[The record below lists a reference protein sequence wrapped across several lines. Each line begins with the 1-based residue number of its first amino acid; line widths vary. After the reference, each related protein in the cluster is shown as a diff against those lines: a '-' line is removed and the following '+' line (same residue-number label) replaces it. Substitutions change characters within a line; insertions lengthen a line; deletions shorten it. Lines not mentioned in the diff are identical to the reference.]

1 MNKRMTLPILL
12 LLAFSVILVTACTPQ
27 EATAPEIDTDENLSY
42 PISPPVIEAEEEALS
57 DTAYPITEEMSS
69 EQLILK
75 IPQPNDDSGIIYGTL
90 NSLTMDQP
98 VAYSKIYLATKVYL
112 DPGDEFIL
120 SIQDNA
126 SPQAISTENG
136 EFLII
141 NIPPDDYL
149 LALVTP
155 INTYPILDENGENIE
170 LTIRGGESI
179 DLGNVYANWP
189 DFD

>member
-1 MNKRMTLPILL
+1 MTLSILL

-27 EATAPEIDTDENLSY
+27 EMADPEIDTDESLSY
-42 PISPPVIEAEEEALS
+42 PISPPAIEAEEESPS
-57 DTAYPITEEMSS
+57 DAAYPITEETSS
-69 EQLILK
+69 EQLLLE
-75 IPQPNDDSGIIYGTL
+75 IPQPNDESGIIYGTL
-90 NSLTMDQP
+90 ISLTMDQP

-112 DPGDEFIL
+112 DPGNEFIL

-155 INTYPILDENGENIE
+155 INTYPILDENGEHIE
-170 LTIRGGESI
+170 LAIRGGESI
-179 DLGNVYANWP
+179 DLGSVYANWP